1 MADKKEI
8 QFHLKTTGDP
18 KGAKEV
24 ERAIDKAAD
33 AAESLATTTSG
44 GTVVLERDLRDTA
57 TAGQAAD
64 KAVDALE
71 NSIEQLNEEIAKNN
85 TLTNDQIANL
95 KRVADGGERLIRI
108 QRTQKAA
115 TDVAAKSTGN
125 LGLGALAAAQAF
137 EDMQYGIRG
146 VLNNIPQMVLMFGGG
161 AGLAAVISVASV
173 AGNLLFEDLTKGAT
187 KSTED
192 QEKLNEAL
200 AESLR
205 FYREL
210 AAVEMGAIQARGQA
224 FNDRLALAEKE
235 ARLAEKL
242 AGDQDSLDKL
252 KQRRAADVA
261 IANERLALVREE
273 NRIIAAGGDTVSALN
288 KAREASQQRIL
299 EIERKITEE
308 AREQELS
315 ALRRKVAAAEEQ
327 KATAGQGLATAQ
339 RQVERLSKEV
349 QLLADQLNAS
359 QSARFAQI
367 QEIQAKIEN
376 AQGQIDDIRAGN
388 RTDLNA
394 NQQAVELSRLQDLL
408 SSLPA
413 AIPEL
418 LKTPEKEVELQ
429 GQFKAQ
435 SELLAAARGN
445 LDDATGKWLDIATS
459 VEAAAADLKTA
470 TERIGVERDS
480 EQALR
485 RVEAETKAERGPDQT
500 SAINA
505 LGNLTDQ
512 LEGSPE
518 LAGVMSQIKS
528 FVSDKTLTADELA
541 KTQVLLGQYFA
552 RIANVGSAQNTAIRE
567 AIAKVD
573 DLEREVRT
581 LRNNQANAVPSN

>member
-57 TAGQAAD
+57 TAAQAAD